1 MKVKKKIVYLG
12 LSADVLHHGH
22 INIIQKAKKY
32 GELTVG
38 LLTDKAIIEKKKIP
52 VLTWEQRCKILININ
67 GVSKVIPQ
75 HEWDYSTNIK
85 KLRPNFF
92 IHGDDWK
99 STKSYDFSLRKKI
112 IKTLKKVNC
121 KMIEIPHTKNISSSL
136 IFDKMKFANKDISY
150 RTNVLKRIIESKKI
164 CRIIET
170 HSPLSALIAEKIN
183 YREKDGQIVEF
194 DGFWSSSLTDS
205 TLKGKPDIEVLE
217 LNQRL
222 NNINDI
228 LDVTTK
234 PIIMDADTGGKL
246 EHFEINI
253 KSIERMGVS
262 AVIIEDKKGLK
273 KNSLLGTKIKQEQ
286 ENIKVFS
293 NKIKIGKKSC
303 TSKNLMLIARIES
316 FILNKGLNDA
326 MKRAVSY
333 VKAGADGIMIH
344 SKNKS
349 PKEIID
355 FAKKFRKKFPNIP
368 LVAVPTSYNKTK
380 EAVLA
385 KAGINIII
393 YANHLL
399 RASYPA
405 MSSTALNILK
415 NKRSYE
421 AEKKLLSINKILEL
435 IPGTI

>member
-38 LLTDKAIIEKKKIP
+38 LLTDKAILEKKKIP
-52 VLTWEQRCKILININ
+52 VLTWEQRYKILLNIN

-75 HEWDYSTNIK
+75 HEWDYSNNIK

-112 IKTLKKVNC
+112 IKTLKNINC

-136 IFDKMKFANKDISY
+136 IFDKMKFANKDISN

-194 DGFWSSSLTDS
+194 DGFWSSS
-205 TLKGKPDIEVLE
+205 LKGKPDIEVLE

-349 PKEIID
+349 PNEIID

-368 LVAVPTSYNKTK
+368 LVAVPTSYNKTR
-380 EAVLA
+380 EAELA
-385 KAGINIII
+385 KAGVNIII

-405 MSSTALNILK
+405 MLSTALNILK

>member
-1 MKVKKKIVYLG
+1 M
-12 LSADVLHHGH
+12 
-22 INIIQKAKKY
+22 
-32 GELTVG
+32 
-38 LLTDKAIIEKKKIP
+38 
-52 VLTWEQRCKILININ
+52 
-67 GVSKVIPQ
+67 
-75 HEWDYSTNIK
+75 
-85 KLRPNFF
+85 
-92 IHGDDWK
+92 
-99 STKSYDFSLRKKI
+99 FS
-112 IKTLKKVNC
+112 
-121 KMIEIPHTKNISSSL
+121 
-136 IFDKMKFANKDISY
+136 
-150 RTNVLKRIIESKKI
+150 KRIIESKKFVE
-164 CRIIET
+164 IIET

-349 PKEIID
+349 PNEIID

-368 LVAVPTSYNKTK
+368 LVAVPTSYNKTR
-380 EAVLA
+380 EAELA
-385 KAGINIII
+385 KAGVNIII

-405 MSSTALNILK
+405 MLSTALNILK